1 MQILEDK
8 NFEYDSKICK
18 FFTETDPNVIA
29 KYRETDGK
37 HYDDAIMRRTV
48 EDVRKSGRFTYYKA
62 LGEGQNNCQDFTQSV
77 RKRYEELGGK

>member
-1 MQILEDK
+1 MKTLG
-8 NFEYDSKICK
+8 K

-37 HYDDAIMRRTV
+37 HYDDAIMRRAV
-48 EDVRKSGRFTYYKA
+48 EDVKNSGKFNHYN
-62 LGEGQNNCQDFTQSV
+62 LINNNCQDFTQSV